1 MSLLKLQSSRG
12 NIIQHKEERVIKNK
26 GMIRGDTGDL
36 IVLFMVK
43 VTEKMSETQMTMLE
57 KVFNTTL
64 ELDI

>member
-1 MSLLKLQSSRG
+1 
-12 NIIQHKEERVIKNK
+12 
-26 GMIRGDTGDL
+26 MIRGDTGDL

-43 VTEKMSETQMTMLE
+43 VTEKMSETQMTTLE